1 MNMYQ
6 SSKGPI
12 AIDTMPLSYAKNA
25 LAKIQRDETQRHRT
39 AEIGWLVQHIRKLEA
54 DAPASEP
61 DRGIGGNNPPPEAAM
76 PKLDGRSAIEA
87 HADDL
92 LLEAANWADGFVIEN
107 QTQADTIST
116 LLRKLQDAAKLVDDG
131 AAKEKKPLNDAIN
144 EIGAWQNGYTAK
156 GLKKTP
162 DGKLTKAILATGN
175 MTTAWLRKLDD
186 ERRAREQETAAAAHK
201 AAQEAIEARAEA
213 KAGTD
218 LAAMDTAEDM
228 LSSARNLLKEAEG
241 VAKEKVRTGGGDGF
255 RAVGLRSV
263 WSAEITDQKAALLHY
278 IKTYPED
285 FCELVQSLAN
295 RDARNEA
302 TRRETPGVKF
312 NEERIAA

>member
-39 AEIGWLVQHIRKLEA
+39 AEIGWLDQHIRKLESE
-54 DAPASEP
+54 APEP

-76 PKLDGRSAIEA
+76 PKIDGRTAIEA

-144 EIGAWQNGYTAK
+144 EISTWQNGYTAK

-186 ERRAREQETAAAAHK
+186 ERRAREQEAAAAAHK

-218 LAAMDTAEDM
+218 MAAMDTAEDM
-228 LSSARNLLKEAEG
+228 LSSARDLLKQAEG
-241 VAKEKVRTGGGDGF
+241 VAKEKVRTGGGEGF
-255 RAVGLRSV
+255 RAVGLRSI

-278 IKTYPED
+278 IKASPDD
-285 FCELVQSLAN
+285 FRDLVQQLAS

-302 TRRETPGVKF
+302 TRRAIPGVKF
-312 NEERIAA
+312 IEEKVAA